1 LEICRIDDIA
11 PENCIIIS
19 ITGLWGILL
28 KHLTLARVL
37 SRTPFWG
44 CCMSGDTISELQARL
59 AIAAESLQKAD
70 ERATAGRL
78 ALEVMHEIRSPMEAL
93 GNLIYLTEKN
103 ADNPPEVRKYME
115 LADEQMASV
124 NQIAN
129 QTLAFARSSQS
140 PHAIDLVGIAEAALR
155 IHQRTIVAKKVNLVK
170 ELPEGLVA
178 KVCTSEIL
186 QVMSNVIVN
195 ALDALPVDGTLS
207 LRMRKRDNEVQFVIA
222 DNGHGIPKEHT
233 SEIFKPFFTTKE
245 GTGTGLGLALS
256 KNIVDR
262 HKGKIR
268 MRSSIRPG
276 KSGTTFKIS
285 LPA

>member
-1 LEICRIDDIA
+1 
-11 PENCIIIS
+11 
-19 ITGLWGILL
+19 
-28 KHLTLARVL
+28 
-37 SRTPFWG
+37 
-44 CCMSGDTISELQARL
+44 MSGDTISELQARL